1 MTRTFGL
8 RAEWADDHGCR
19 LHIAGDLDVG
29 TAPELRRAIGDLM
42 AGGVRTVVV
51 DLDKTEFMDSSGLGA
66 LLWAEHRL
74 EAIGGSLAAVHP
86 HKEVAQV
93 LALAG
98 ANGLVTTT

>member
-1 MTRTFGL
+1 MTRMFGL

-19 LHIAGDLDVG
+19 LHIAGELDVG
-29 TAPELRRAIGDLM
+29 TAPELRRAIGELM
-42 AGGVRTVVV
+42 AGGARTVVV
-51 DLDKTEFMDSSGLGA
+51 DLEKTAFMDSSGLGA

-86 HKEVAQV
+86 RKEIADV

-98 ANGLVTTT
+98 ADGLVST